1 MNRSRLK
8 CGGYRIQTKL
18 MYVIRTM
25 WGVKLVDISG
35 MNRGNM

>member
-25 WGVKLVDISG
+25 WDVKLIDISG
-35 MNRGNM
+35 TNGGNI